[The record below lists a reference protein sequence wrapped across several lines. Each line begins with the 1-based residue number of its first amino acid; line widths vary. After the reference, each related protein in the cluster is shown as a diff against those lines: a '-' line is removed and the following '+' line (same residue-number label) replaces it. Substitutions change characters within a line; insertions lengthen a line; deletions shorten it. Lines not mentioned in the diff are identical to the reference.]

1 MPWQSHSTPIPLNT
15 GTSWMMGAFSAIC
28 ALASADYTRVSAP
41 SASCGRG
48 RRPDLVLTTYGRSS
62 GFCVDPVEKKALNH
76 FLPESPVLSFGTS
89 GCNLGCKFY
98 QNWDISKAREYDVLA
113 ERAYP
118 EDIARMAER
127 LGCPS
132 VAYTYNDPTI
142 FHEYAIDT
150 AITCHARVS
159 KGTARPQR
167 EGHRFGT
174 RMIFSDRRI
183 LASSRASRHASL
195 KMTGLWVVKTW
206 SRIAG
211 SA

>member
-1 MPWQSHSTPIPLNT
+1 M
-15 GTSWMMGAFSAIC
+15 
-28 ALASADYTRVSAP
+28 
-41 SASCGRG
+41 
-48 RRPDLVLTTYGRSS
+48 VLTTYGRSS
-62 GFCVDPVEKKALNH
+62 VFCVDPVEKKALNH
-76 FLPESPVLSFGTS
+76 FLPGSPVLSFGTS
-89 GCNLGCKFY
+89 GCNLVCKFC

-113 ERAYP
+113 ERTYP
-118 EDIARMAER
+118 EDIARMAEP

-183 LASSRASRHASL
+183 LASSSASRHASL

-211 SA
+211 SAETIRKLQKARPTGFPNRRS